1 MRRTHRW
8 FTRVALLP
16 LAAAALAAP
25 ALPSCGG
32 DRLLRAKRIEH
43 RAELVGGPVAMA
55 DVGDFLL
62 ENDQIRVAI
71 LGGRDS
77 PGPGIF
83 GGAIVDVDRRRGR
96 IGEEGGQGRD
106 RFAEMFSLANLI
118 VPDPTATDVSVL
130 ADGSDGAEAGIRVEG
145 DGEFLFEAI
154 GLLRAQE
161 DLLGLFFPNV
171 RSRIRFRTDY
181 LLHPGDRFVTVRTVL
196 LLDDKPPPGC
206 EAPRSCEP
214 CPDGYQQDPGGC
226 LTCACSDVLPLDN
239 ATAPVS
245 VLGGVLGDPADQA
258 QEEAARRAGI
268 VAGDFVFFGN
278 QNDVFAPGAGFDEDT
293 AVQDAW
299 NAGRNSFSEPLTFD
313 FVAAAGGDVS
323 YGYFTRA
330 QEGAAPS
337 VVNVPLFASAATAFV
352 SASRSCLYSEGDDA
366 ACDAHRAFSYE
377 RYLAVG
383 DGDIASVT
391 DVMHRLRGTETG
403 TVHGHVLWESTLEA
417 APNARVFVFSDPDPS
432 RPFGSLD
439 ELVAANR
446 EARGDVGLINEID
459 ADVGLDPSEDGDFR
473 GALPPGSYV
482 LVARNAAGTA
492 TSAPVRVRLGAGEQ
506 VAVSPRLPTPATVR
520 YRVADEAGQRIP
532 AKLAF
537 ISLDDA
543 GRRLPGDGRRRVYLG
558 DGRLGNGNRA
568 IEVTAT
574 GEGEV
579 EIEPGRYQI
588 TVSRGIEY
596 GIYVERD
603 VTLAPG
609 RALQLDATLVREV
622 DTSGWMSAD
631 MHLHS
636 RPSFDSGMQLPRRVA
651 TVAAE
656 GVELAVSTDHDVET
670 DYQPTARA
678 LGLAPHLATAIGAEI
693 TTLEQGHFIGFPLE
707 YDELDVPTHGAHDWT
722 CEPGGTILD
731 AIRASG
737 DGTVEPLTIVAHPR
751 DGFFGYIEQLGVDT
765 YTMDR
770 TPTFLEEN
778 NPVFRTASCA
788 FDAMELI
795 NGKRFDLVRTPSV
808 AEVVDWN
815 RCLARLNAAQGA
827 DEIEAAC
834 PEVAGWLRA
843 PCAAP
848 GGSAPAAGGAG
859 SPSGAAVAVAVA
871 DCKRRART
879 ELAWALTKRIL
890 ARTPDEQEKNW
901 GFPGASADSQELC
914 GPAALGDAPV
924 AAEARD
930 EPCTFRAGQVD
941 DYFRYLER
949 GFLPAQIAS
958 SDSHDGSKE
967 PGFPRTYFR
976 SATDSPAALETP
988 AAVESLRGAHAFTT
1002 YGPFIRATIG
1012 GRTYGEVAGARAG
1025 EPLELL
1031 FDVQTASWFGVDRVE
1046 IYLNGRMIRLLEPEM
1061 PPSALVDV
1069 RGKVTFT
1076 VPERDSWV
1084 VIIAMGLEDRNLMSP
1099 VSLDVPFGEIQ
1110 LSRLASDGFGRIP
1123 AISALFAPTPTVPDW
1138 SPVPPYAVTN
1148 PIYID
1153 VDGDGR
1159 YDAPL
1164 PRPDFC
1170 SRPCDPAVL
1179 DPEQCPAEQDCLLEE
1194 QVCGFPIPGKCD
1206 HRRPAL
1212 GHHDD

>member
-8 FTRVALLP
+8 FKRIALLP

-32 DRLLRAKRIEH
+32 DRLLRAKRIEQ

-130 ADGSDGAEAGIRVEG
+130 ADGTDGAEAGIRVEG

-196 LLDDKPPPGC
+196 LLDDRPLPGC
-206 EAPRSCEP
+206 EPQRSCEA
-214 CPDGYQQDPGGC
+214 CPNGYKQDSGGC
-226 LTCACSDVLPLDN
+226 LTCECSDVLPLDN

-245 VLGGVLGDPADQA
+245 VFGGVLGDPLDEA
-258 QEEAARRAGI
+258 QEEASRRAGI

-299 NAGRNSFSEPLTFD
+299 NAGRNSFQEPLTFD

-323 YGYFTRA
+323 YGYFTKA
-330 QEGAAPS
+330 QEGAAPP

-352 SASRSCLYSEGDDA
+352 SASRSCLFSEDDDA

-391 DVMHRLRGTETG
+391 DVMHRLRGTATG
-403 TVHGHVLWESTLEA
+403 TVSGHVLWEDTLDA
-417 APNARVFVFSDPDPS
+417 VPNARVFVFSDPDPS

-439 ELVAANR
+439 ELAAANR
-446 EARGDVGLINEID
+446 EARGDVGLVNEID
-459 ADVGLDPSEDGDFR
+459 ADLGLDPSEDGDFR
-473 GALPPGSYV
+473 GALPPGSYL

-492 TSAPVRVRLGAGEQ
+492 TSAPVRVSLRAGEQ
-506 VAVSPRLPTPATVR
+506 VAVSPRLPAPATVR
-520 YRVADEAGQRIP
+520 YRAADESGQRIP

-537 ISLDDA
+537 VSLDGA

-609 RALQLDATLVREV
+609 RAFQLDATLVREV

-636 RPSFDSGMQLPRRVA
+636 KPSFDSGMPLPRRVA

-670 DYQPTARA
+670 DYRPTVRA
-678 LGLAPHLATAIGAEI
+678 LGLEPHLATAVGAEI
-693 TTLEQGHFIGFPLE
+693 TTLEQGHFIGFPLK
-707 YDELDVPTHGAHDWT
+707 YDELDVPSHGAHDWT

-751 DGFFGYIEQLGVDT
+751 DGFFGYVEQLGVDT
-765 YTMDR
+765 YTMAR

-778 NPVFRTASCA
+778 NPVFRTASCE
-788 FDAMELI
+788 FDAMEII
-795 NGKRFDLVRTPSV
+795 NGKRFDLVRTPSL

-827 DEIEAAC
+827 AEIEAAC

-843 PCAAP
+843 PCAPPGAP
-848 GGSAPAAGGAG
+848 MQGAGGASG
-859 SPSGAAVAVAVA
+859 PSSGAAAVAVA

-879 ELAWALTKRIL
+879 ELAWALMKRVL

-901 GFPGASADSQELC
+901 SFPGATPESQELC
-914 GPAALGDAPV
+914 GPAALGDGPV

-930 EPCTFRAGQVD
+930 EPCTYRAGQVD

-949 GFLPAQIAS
+949 GFVPAQIAS
-958 SDSHDGSKE
+958 SDSHDSSKE

-1002 YGPFIRATIG
+1002 YGPFVRATIG
-1012 GRTYGEVAGARAG
+1012 GKTYGEVAAASAG
-1025 EPLELL
+1025 KASELL
-1031 FDVQTASWFGVDRVE
+1031 FEVQTASWFGVDRVE
-1046 IYLNGRMIRLLEPEM
+1046 IYLNGTMIRLLEPDM

-1084 VIIAMGLEDRNLMSP
+1084 VLIAMGLEDRNLMSP

-1110 LSRLASDGFGRIP
+1110 LSRLASDAFGRIP
-1123 AISALFAPTPTVPDW
+1123 AINALFAPTPTVPDW

-1153 VDGDGR
+1153 VDGNGR

-1164 PRPDFC
+1164 PSPEFC

-1179 DPEQCPAEQDCLLEE
+1179 DPAQCPAQQDCLLEE
-1194 QVCGFPIPGKCD
+1194 AVCGFPIPGKCD

>member
-25 ALPSCGG
+25 ALPSCGEQ
-32 DRLLRAKRIEH
+32 RLLRAKQIEH
-43 RAELVGGPVAMA
+43 RTELVGGPVAMA

-96 IGEEGGQGRD
+96 IGEEGGLGRD
-106 RFAEMFSLANLI
+106 RFAEMFSLANLV

-181 LLHPGDRFVTVRTVL
+181 LLRPGDRFVTVRTTL
-196 LLDDKPPPGC
+196 LLDDRPPPGC
-206 EAPRSCEP
+206 APQQSCDA
-214 CPDGYQQDPGGC
+214 CPDGYQQDTGGC
-226 LTCACSDVLPLDN
+226 PTCACSEVLPLDN

-245 VLGGVLGDPADQA
+245 VFGGILGDPPDDAQQA
-258 QEEAARRAGI
+258 GSRRAGI

-299 NAGRNSFSEPLTFD
+299 NAGRNSFQEPLTFD

-323 YGYFTRA
+323 YGYFTKA

-352 SASRSCLYSEGDDA
+352 SASRSCLFGEEDDA

-391 DVMHRLRGTETG
+391 GVMHRLRGTATG
-403 TVHGHVLWESTLEA
+403 TVGGHVLWESTLEA

-446 EARGDVGLINEID
+446 AARGDVGLVDAID

-473 GALPPGSYV
+473 GALPPGDYV

-492 TSAPVRVRLGAGEQ
+492 TSAPVRVRLRAGEH
-506 VAVSPRLPTPATVR
+506 VAVSPRLPAPATVR
-520 YRVADEAGQRIP
+520 YRVADGNGQRIP
-532 AKLAF
+532 AKIAF
-537 ISLDDA
+537 ASLDAA

-579 EIEPGRYQI
+579 EIEPGRYTI

-596 GIYVERD
+596 GIHVERD

-622 DTSGWMSAD
+622 DTAGWMSAD

-636 RPSFDSGMQLPRRVA
+636 RPSFDSGMPLPRRVA
-651 TVAAE
+651 TIAAE

-670 DYQPTARA
+670 DYQPTVRA

-693 TTLEQGHFIGFPLE
+693 TTLEQGHFIGFPLR
-707 YDELDVPTHGAHDWT
+707 YDELDVPSHGAHDWT

-737 DGTVEPLTIVAHPR
+737 DGTVAPLTIVAHPR

-765 YTMDR
+765 YTMAR

-778 NPVFRTASCA
+778 NPVFRTASCD

-815 RCLARLNAAQGA
+815 RCLARLNAAGSA
-827 DEIEAAC
+827 AEIEAAC

-843 PCAAP
+843 PCAIPGDAAPAP
-848 GGSAPAAGGAG
+848 GGDAGAAPA
-859 SPSGAAVAVAVA
+859 PVAIA
-871 DCKRRART
+871 DCRRRART
-879 ELAWALTKRIL
+879 ELAWALMKRVL
-890 ARTPDEQEKNW
+890 ARTPEEQEKDW
-901 GFPGASADSQELC
+901 AFAGATPESQELC
-914 GPAALGDAPV
+914 GPAALGDAEV
-924 AAEARD
+924 APEARD
-930 EPCTFRAGQVD
+930 APCTFRAGQVD

-949 GFLPAQIAS
+949 GFVPAQIAS
-958 SDSHDGSKE
+958 SDSHDASKE

-1012 GRTYGEVAGARAG
+1012 GKTYGEVAKGSAG
-1025 EPLELL
+1025 TPLEVL

-1046 IYLNGRMIRLLEPEM
+1046 FYLNGRMIRLLEPDM
-1061 PPSALVDV
+1061 PPTALVDV

-1076 VPERDSWV
+1076 VPDRDSWV

-1110 LSRLASDGFGRIP
+1110 LSRLASDAFGRIP
-1123 AISALFAPTPTVPDW
+1123 AINALFAPTPTVPDW

-1153 VDGDGR
+1153 VDGNGR

-1164 PRPDFC
+1164 PGPDFC

-1179 DPEQCPAEQDCLLEE
+1179 DPAQCPAKQDCLLEE
-1194 QVCGFPIPGKCD
+1194 EVCGFPIPGKCD

-1212 GHHDD
+1212 GRHDH

>member
-1 MRRTHRW
+1 MRRPHRW
-8 FTRVALLP
+8 LTRVALVP

-32 DRLLRAKRIEH
+32 DRLLRAKRIEQ

-55 DVGDFLL
+55 DIGDFLL

-161 DLLGLFFPNV
+161 ALLGLFFPGV

-196 LLDDKPPPGC
+196 LLDDRQPPGC
-206 EAPRSCEP
+206 EPQRSCAP
-214 CPDGYQQDPGGC
+214 CPNGYRQDPGGC

-245 VLGGVLGDPADQA
+245 VFGGVLGDPPEAA
-258 QEEAARRAGI
+258 QEASSRRAGI

-299 NAGRNSFSEPLTFD
+299 NAGRNSFQAPLTFD

-323 YGYFTRA
+323 YGYFTKA
-330 QEGAAPS
+330 AEGAAPS

-352 SASRSCLYSEGDDA
+352 SASRSCLFSEEDDA

-383 DGDIASVT
+383 DGDVSSVT
-391 DVMHRLRGTETG
+391 GVMHRLRGTATG
-403 TVHGHVLWESTLEA
+403 AVSGHVLWEDTLEA
-417 APNARVFVFSDPDPS
+417 APNARVFVFADPDPA
-432 RPFGSLD
+432 RPFASLD

-446 EARGDVGLINEID
+446 EARGDVGLIDEID
-459 ADVGLDPSEDGDFR
+459 ADLGLDPSEDGDFR
-473 GALPPGSYV
+473 GALPPGSYL

-492 TSAPVRVRLGAGEQ
+492 MSAPVRVSLRAGQE
-506 VAVSPRLPTPATVR
+506 VELSPRLPAPARVR
-520 YRVADEAGQRIP
+520 YRVADEAGQRVP

-537 ISLDDA
+537 ASLDEA

-568 IEVTAT
+568 VEITAT

-609 RALQLDATLVREV
+609 RTFQLDATLVREV

-636 RPSFDSGMQLPRRVA
+636 EPSFDSGMALARRVA
-651 TVAAE
+651 TAAAE

-693 TTLEQGHFIGFPLE
+693 TTLEQGHFIGFPLG
-707 YDELDVPTHGAHDWT
+707 YDELDVPGHGAHDWT
-722 CEPGGTILD
+722 CEPGGAILD

-737 DGTVEPLTIVAHPR
+737 DGTVAPLTIVAHPR
-751 DGFFGYIEQLGVDT
+751 DGFFGYIDQLGVDT
-765 YTMDR
+765 YTMGR

-788 FDAMELI
+788 FDAMEVI

-815 RCLARLNAAQGA
+815 RCLARLNAAGSA
-827 DEIEAAC
+827 AEIEAAC

-843 PCAAP
+843 PCAAASAP
-848 GGSAPAAGGAG
+848 GGAPGAG
-859 SPSGAAVAVAVA
+859 AAAAAIAVAVS

-879 ELAWALTKRIL
+879 ELAWALMKRIL
-890 ARTPDEQEKNW
+890 ARTPDEQANDW
-901 GFPGASADSQELC
+901 GFSGTTSDSQDLC
-914 GPAALGDAPV
+914 GPAALGDDPV
-924 AAEARD
+924 PEDARD
-930 EPCTFRAGQVD
+930 APCTYRAGQVD

-949 GFLPAQIAS
+949 GFAPAQIAS

-988 AAVESLRGAHAFTT
+988 AAVESLRGAHAFAT
-1002 YGPFIRATIG
+1002 YGPFIRATIRG
-1012 GRTYGEVAGARAG
+1012 KTYGEVAAASAG
-1025 EPLELL
+1025 ESLELL

-1046 IYLNGRMIRLLEPEM
+1046 IYLNGGMVRLLKPAM
-1061 PPSALVDV
+1061 PPSAIVDV

-1076 VPERDSWV
+1076 APDRDSWV

-1110 LSRLASDGFGRIP
+1110 LSRLAGDAFGRIP
-1123 AISALFAPTPTVPDW
+1123 ALSALFAPTPTVPDW
-1138 SPVPPYAVTN
+1138 SPVPPYAITN
-1148 PIYID
+1148 PITID
-1153 VDGDGR
+1153 VDGNGR

-1164 PRPDFC
+1164 ARPDFC
-1170 SRPCDPAVL
+1170 SRPCDPGAL
-1179 DPEQCPAEQDCLLEE
+1179 DPEQCPAEQVCLTEE
-1194 QVCGFPIPGKCD
+1194 AVCGFPIPGKCD

-1212 GHHDD
+1212 TRRDD